1 MAKVSE
7 IPPEATVT
15 LQYQYRKCG
24 KPQCNTCKNG
34 LGHGKYW
41 YGYWRDPQTK
51 KLHATYFGKND
62 PRGTVQ
68 ETAAAL
74 AKGRQG

>member
-1 MAKVSE
+1 MRQHD
-7 IPPEATVT
+7 IPPEANVT
-15 LQYQYRKCG
+15 I
-24 KPQCNTCKNG
+24 
-34 LGHGKYW
+34 GKYF
-41 YGYWRDPQTK
+41 YGYWRDPKTK